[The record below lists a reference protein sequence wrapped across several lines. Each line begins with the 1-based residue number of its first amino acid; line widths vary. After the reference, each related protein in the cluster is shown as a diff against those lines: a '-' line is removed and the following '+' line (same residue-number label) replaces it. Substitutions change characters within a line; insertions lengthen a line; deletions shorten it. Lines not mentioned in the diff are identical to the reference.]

1 MIRIH
6 GRRWVVDART
16 ASSVDQATQEDARKK
31 GQCTPLLVRS
41 ASLEESLHLIGERQV
56 GQDT

>member
-1 MIRIH
+1 M
-6 GRRWVVDART
+6 DART

-41 ASLEESLHLIGERQV
+41 ASQEGSLHLIGVRPAV
-56 GQDT
+56 QDT